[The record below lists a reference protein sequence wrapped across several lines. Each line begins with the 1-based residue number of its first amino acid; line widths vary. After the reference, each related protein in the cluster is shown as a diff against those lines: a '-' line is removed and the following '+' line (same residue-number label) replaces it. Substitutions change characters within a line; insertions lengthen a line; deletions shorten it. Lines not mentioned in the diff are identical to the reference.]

1 MLEHPLQMLLIF
13 CRPWSSEH
21 PLLGSRT
28 SPGTDGP
35 GVTVPSIRPFAVPP
49 ARLPALPVVPAPPLL
64 PARPVE
70 FAVPEEF
77 VPGDGL
83 RLAALPAPPG
93 LLTELFKPGALPE
106 AASPPGF
113 PAPAAPSSGFGP
125 VSLGEAM
132 ELGEPVAVPVDAV
145 PPLPAPPP
153 ALPPPPPPV
162 SGDSNEAT
170 TKILTGCEFGIG
182 GFPSHINGV

>member
-1 MLEHPLQMLLIF
+1 MAA
-13 CRPWSSEH
+13 
-21 PLLGSRT
+21 SR
-28 SPGTDGP
+28 GMDGP

-49 ARLPALPVVPAPPLL
+49 VRLPALPVVAAPSPPLL
-64 PARPVE
+64 PAPPVE

-93 LLTELFKPGALPE
+93 LLNELFKSGALPE

-132 ELGEPVAVPVDAV
+132 EVGEPVAVPVDAV
-145 PPLPAPPP
+145 PQLPA
-153 ALPPPPPPV
+153 
-162 SGDSNEAT
+162 
-170 TKILTGCEFGIG
+170 
-182 GFPSHINGV
+182 

>member
-64 PARPVE
+64 PAPPVE

-93 LLTELFKPGALPE
+93 LLTEMFKPGALPE
-106 AASPPGF
+106 AASPLGL
-113 PAPAAPSSGFGP
+113 PAPAAPSFVDPAGFERCP
-125 VSLGEAM
+125 
-132 ELGEPVAVPVDAV
+132 
-145 PPLPAPPP
+145 
-153 ALPPPPPPV
+153 
-162 SGDSNEAT
+162 
-170 TKILTGCEFGIG
+170 
-182 GFPSHINGV
+182 